1 METPSGAPDLEGY
14 GSSGSGFE
22 RGNDQA
28 SGSKSGYSGFGSHK
42 RRREDEDRVPSD
54 SEAAKSGRTK
64 KLERTT
70 EALLKRLR
78 QECEGAEGELA
89 VHEQAVKSAESRLD
103 ALSRDRWAQ
112 YLAAY
117 AADREVDSASTVLA
131 TARARLSTV
140 QRRIELERVIRE
152 NNYKNLVPANVDTHR
167 AHLLGGRQ
175 SI

>member
-1 METPSGAPDLEGY
+1 MDTPSGAPEPEDY

-22 RGNDQA
+22 RGNEQA

-64 KLERTT
+64 KLERGT

-103 ALSRDRWAQ
+103 ALSRD
-112 YLAAY
+112 
-117 AADREVDSASTVLA
+117 SAGTVLA
-131 TARARLSTV
+131 TARARLSMV
-140 QRRIELERVIRE
+140 QRRLELDRTIRE
-152 NNYKNLVPANVDTHR
+152 NNYKNFVPAHTDTHP
-167 AHLLGGRQ
+167 AHRLGGRE